1 MLIALDAGHGGSDP
15 GAVYN
20 GRREKDDNLKLAM
33 AVGDI
38 LKNEGMDVFYTRDN
52 DIYETPFKKATD
64 ANNSGADYFVSFH
77 RNSGENPNAASG
89 VQVLDANFA
98 PIKIQLGK
106 KLTEGLGAGSD
117 PTIGEKSALESLDE
131 LETLLEGYRLVF
143 ITCGMGGGTGLG
155 AAHVIAKTCMDK
167 GILTVAIVTKP
178 FGYEGYPRE
187 VIATEGIEKLRENVD
202 ILITIPNDRLL
213 EAYSDMSFEDAFA
226 KADEV
231 LHYAVMGIT
240 NIIIN
245 RGTINLDFNDLC
257 TVIRGKGLAHL
268 GIGSSKGNDAVM
280 DALNKALSSPLLETT
295 IEGAS
300 YVLFNVEGKAGIKEM
315 NEAAR
320 CIQSIAGRDVHIL
333 WGTVGDVDGDRDEV
347 TVTLIATGIREC
359 EKKIV
364 EPDFVSIEKNR
375 YKSPIEEM
383 SIKVP
388 AFLQKK
394 IKNNL

>member
-1 MLIALDAGHGGSDP
+1 MLEIKSF
-15 GAVYN
+15 
-20 GRREKDDNLKLAM
+20 EKKDYVKM
-33 AVGDI
+33 AVIGVGGGGNNAIDRMI
-38 LKNEGMDVFYTRDN
+38 NEGISGVDFIAAN
-52 DIYETPFKKATD
+52 TD
-64 ANNSGADYFVSFH
+64 A
-77 RNSGENPNAASG
+77 
-89 VQVLDANFA
+89 QVLDANFA

-143 ITCGMGGGTGLG
+143 ITCGMGGGTGSG

-167 GILTVAIVTKP
+167 GILTVTIVTKP

-187 VIATEGIEKLRENVD
+187 VIATEAIEKLRENVD

>member
-1 MLIALDAGHGGSDP
+1 MLEIKSF
-15 GAVYN
+15 
-20 GRREKDDNLKLAM
+20 EKKDYVKM
-33 AVGDI
+33 AVIGVGGGGNNAIDRMI
-38 LKNEGMDVFYTRDN
+38 NEGISGVDFIAAN
-52 DIYETPFKKATD
+52 TD
-64 ANNSGADYFVSFH
+64 A
-77 RNSGENPNAASG
+77 
-89 VQVLDANFA
+89 QVLDANFA
-98 PIKIQLGK
+98 PIKIQLEK

-143 ITCGMGGGTGLG
+143 ITCGMGGGTGSG

-187 VIATEGIEKLRENVD
+187 VIATEAIEKLRENVD

-320 CIQSIAGRDVHIL
+320 YIQSIAGRDVHIL

-364 EPDFVSIEKNR
+364 EPDSVSIEKNR